1 MKRDLQSLLD
11 MLQSAQI
18 AVTYAV
24 GRSPE
29 EFATDT
35 QFQDAVIRRCLIVGE
50 ASRRISEETRQQL
63 PQIPWK
69 EINGMRNR
77 LVHEY
82 DELDLDVIW
91 ATVVTSLPSLITE
104 LEKAVRSDE

>member
-11 MLQSAQI
+11 MLQSSQI
-18 AVTYAV
+18 AVSYV
-24 GRSPE
+24 IGRSSE

-35 QFQDAVIRRCLIVGE
+35 QFQ
-50 ASRRISEETRQQL
+50 
-63 PQIPWK
+63 
-69 EINGMRNR
+69 
-77 LVHEY
+77 Y